1 METLILVSAISGML
15 AAVGA
20 LFNGWM
26 IAKLSGRLDKLSGRL
41 DRLEGR
47 VDAIEATLQ
56 TLMAALIGPARFHP
70 GTNAPAREP

>member
-1 METLILVSAISGML
+1 METLTLVSAISAML
-15 AAVGA
+15 AAAGA
-20 LFNGWM
+20 VFTGWM
-26 IAKLSGRLDKLSGRL
+26 IAKLSGRL

-56 TLMAALIGPARFHP
+56 TLMAALIGPARVHP

>member
-1 METLILVSAISGML
+1 METLTLVSAISAML
-15 AAVGA
+15 AAAGA

-26 IAKLSGRLDKLSGRL
+26 IAKLSGRL

-56 TLMAALIGPARFHP
+56 TLMAALIGPARVHP
-70 GTNAPAREP
+70 GATNAPTREP

>member
-1 METLILVSAISGML
+1 METLTLVSAVSAML
-15 AAVGA
+15 AAAAA

-26 IAKLSGRLDKLSGRL
+26 IAKLSGRLDRL
-41 DRLEGR
+41 AGR

-56 TLMAALIGPARFHP
+56 TLMAALIGPARVHP

>member
-1 METLILVSAISGML
+1 METLTLVSAVSAMF
-15 AAVGA
+15 AAAGA

-26 IAKLSGRLDKLSGRL
+26 IAKLSGRL

-56 TLMAALIGPARFHP
+56 TLMAALIGRAHP
-70 GTNAPAREP
+70 GATNAPAREP

>member
-1 METLILVSAISGML
+1 METLILVSAISAML
-15 AAVGA
+15 AAAGA
-20 LFNGWM
+20 LFNGRM
-26 IAKLSGRLDKLSGRL
+26 IAKLSGRL

-56 TLMAALIGPARFHP
+56 TLMAALIGPAVHP